1 MKSFDIFI
9 SYRHAYTAD
18 KAEHLLTLLEN
29 NGYRSRVSFD
39 RDNLNSRFD
48 IEILRRIDNCK
59 DFIIVLS
66 EGTFENISFA
76 DSDKYIRLSQCSVDE
91 FEALQDELF
100 HESGMDYTRL
110 ELARAIYMNKNIVP
124 IAPQKNS
131 KYSFDAMA
139 LPQDIRVLTKYQAVF
154 YDDAGSMTFQD
165 VVERK
170 ILQGHSLLKSKPHG
184 WMARCAVGF
193 RTLLFGLIVGV
204 PLLLICAC
212 FKDRSAYKECATIS
226 QCEEYMSQKH
236 IFYNRNVGEIKGYL
250 EGLLEFSTAS
260 QGLRQSL
267 GQADLNNI
275 SIRQAEALSSILTNM
290 VFVEGGEFLMG
301 ADSLMADGTV
311 DHDVSIQEM
320 PAHRVPV
327 GDFHIGKYELSVSE
341 WNGIMNISSE
351 GLSIDEMTMPV
362 TGISWMDIQKFTT
375 CVSSLLG
382 VECRLPFESEWEYA
396 AAGGKQ
402 SRNFKYSGNDDP
414 AAVAWTDLDSIDS
427 AMPRHRDGIAW
438 WRDSNELGLFNMSGN
453 VAEFCQD
460 NYRLYSDPDK
470 DYGDN
475 KVVRGGSYDLPARQ
489 SRVTARD
496 RAIATEAN
504 GTIGF
509 RLVIKL

>member
-29 NGYRSRVSFD
+29 NGYRGRVSFD

-76 DSDKYIRLSQCSVDE
+76 DSDNYVRLSQCPVDQ
-91 FEALQDELF
+91 FEALHDELF
-100 HESGMDYTRL
+100 HESVMDYTRL

-131 KYSFDAMA
+131 RYSFDAMA

-165 VVERK
+165 VVEKK
-170 ILQGHSLLKSKPHG
+170 ILEGHSLLISRPNCRIAG
-184 WMARCAVGF
+184 FVSGF
-193 RTLLFGLIVGV
+193 RAFLTGLIVAV
-204 PLLLICAC
+204 PLLLVY
-212 FKDRSAYKECATIS
+212 FYLKDHSAYKGCTTVS
-226 QCEEYMSQKH
+226 QCEEYISQKH
-236 IFYNRNVGEIKGYL
+236 IFYKRHVCEIKDYL
-250 EGLLEFSTAS
+250 ENLLEFKTVS
-260 QGLRQSL
+260 QGLRQSF
-267 GQADLNNI
+267 GQAERGKI
-275 SIRQAEALSSILTNM
+275 SVRQAEALSSILANM
-290 VFVEGGEFLMG
+290 IFVEGGEFIMG
-301 ADSLMADGTV
+301 ADSLQTDGTV

-320 PAHRVPV
+320 PAHRMSVD
-327 GDFHIGKYELSVSE
+327 DFYIGKYELSVAE
-341 WNGIMNISSE
+341 WNGIMNLSSD
-351 GLSIDEMTMPV
+351 GLSTDEMTMPV
-362 TGISWMDIQKFTT
+362 TGISWTDIQKFTA
-375 CVSSLLG
+375 CLSNLLG

-396 AAGGKQ
+396 AAGGKY
-402 SRNFKYSGNDDP
+402 SRNFKYSGNNDP
-414 AAVAWTDLDSIDS
+414 AVVAWTDLDSVDS
-427 AMPRHRDGIAW
+427 PMPRHRDGIAW
-438 WRDSNELGLFNMSGN
+438 WKDSNDLGLFNMSGN

-460 NYRLYSDPDK
+460 NYRLYSDSDR

-489 SRVTARD
+489 CRVTARD
-496 RAIATEAN
+496 RAVSTEAN